1 MSESRKLLI
10 RALDV
15 IEDHMVDTGDW
26 ALADDIRAELAK
38 PEPVECGW
46 IELKNGIL
54 CNRWE
59 TDGLES
65 GKYRLLAER
74 IDDA

>member
-1 MSESRKLLI
+1 MSRELLQ

-15 IEDHMVDTGDW
+15 IDDHMVDTGDW

-46 IELKNGIL
+46 IEPRNGVLFNGWSLDGI
-54 CNRWE
+54 
-59 TDGLES
+59 TD

-74 IDDA
+74 IDDES